1 MKGLRDK
8 VIIVAGGASGI
19 GAATAKR
26 LGTEGAIVVVGDINA
41 TDAEKTA
48 IEIESAGGRAMPFS
62 FDLSIEE
69 SCADL
74 VSATVR
80 EYGGVDGLFN
90 VAADLRPEIF
100 GRDTNV
106 VDVPLDVWQRT
117 LDVNL
122 TGYFYT
128 CRHVIPRLLERGG
141 GAIVNTSTGLVL
153 SGDPERVSYGA
164 SKAALLALTRHIA
177 SRWGK
182 QGIRSNSIAPG
193 LVLTDLALN
202 MISLEEQE
210 HVASMLRSPRHGKP
224 EDIAAM
230 ATFLLSE
237 DAEWINGQL
246 HLVNGGYGLG

>member
-1 MKGLRDK
+1 MRGLRDK
-8 VIIVAGGASGI
+8 VVIVAGGASGI

-26 LGTEGAIVVVGDINA
+26 LSTEGATVVVGDINA
-41 TDAEKTA
+41 AGAEKTA
-48 IEIESAGGRAMPFS
+48 TEIESAGGRAMPLS

-69 SCADL
+69 SCAEL
-74 VSATVR
+74 ISATVG

-90 VAADLRPEIF
+90 VGADLRPEIF

-106 VDVPLDVWQRT
+106 VDVPLEVWRRT

-122 TGYFYT
+122 TGYFST
-128 CRHVIPRLLERGG
+128 CKYVIPQLLERGG
-141 GAIVNTSTGLVL
+141 GAIVNTATGLVL

-164 SKAALLALTRHIA
+164 SKAGLLALTKHIA

-182 QGIRSNSIAPG
+182 QGIRSNLVAPG
-193 LVLTDLALN
+193 LVLTELALAQ
-202 MISLEEQE
+202 ISLEERE
-210 HVASMLRSPRHGKP
+210 FVASMLRSPRHGKP

-246 HLVNGGYGLG
+246 HLVNGGFGLG

>member
-8 VIIVAGGASGI
+8 VVIVAGGASGI

-26 LGTEGAIVVVGDINA
+26 LSAEGATVVVGDINA
-41 TDAEKTA
+41 TGAKTTA
-48 IEIESAGGRAMPFS
+48 TEIESAGGRAMPFS

-69 SCADL
+69 SCAEL

-90 VAADLRPEIF
+90 VGADLRQEVF
-100 GRDTNV
+100 GSDTNV
-106 VDVPLDVWQRT
+106 VDVPLEVWQRT

-122 TGYFYT
+122 TGYFNT
-128 CRHVIPRLLERGG
+128 CRYVIPQLLERGG
-141 GAIVNTSTGLVL
+141 GAIVNTTTGLVL

-164 SKAALLALTRHIA
+164 SKAGLLALTKHIA

-182 QGIRSNSIAPG
+182 QGIRSNLVAPG
-193 LVLTDLALN
+193 LVLTDVGLN
-202 MISLEEQE
+202 QIPLEMRESIG
-210 HVASMLRSPRHGKP
+210 AMLRSPRHGKP

>member
-8 VIIVAGGASGI
+8 VVIVAGGASGI

-26 LGTEGAIVVVGDINA
+26 LSEEGATVVVGDINA
-41 TDAEKTA
+41 SGAEKTA
-48 IEIESAGGRAMPFS
+48 TEIESAGGRAMPLS

-69 SCADL
+69 SCAEL

-90 VAADLRPEIF
+90 VGADLRPEIF
-100 GRDTNV
+100 GNDTNV
-106 VDVPLDVWQRT
+106 VDVPLEVWQRT

-122 TGYFYT
+122 TGYFNT
-128 CRHVIPRLLERGG
+128 CRYVIPQLLERGG
-141 GAIVNTSTGLVL
+141 GAIVNTTTGLVL
-153 SGDPERVSYGA
+153 TGDPERVSYGA
-164 SKAALLALTRHIA
+164 SKAGLISLTKHIA

-182 QGIRSNSIAPG
+182 QGIRSNLVAPG
-193 LVLTDLALN
+193 LVLTDVGLN
-202 MISLEEQE
+202 QIPLEFRESI
-210 HVASMLRSPRHGKP
+210 ASMLRSPRHGKP

-237 DAEWINGQL
+237 DAEWINGQI

>member
-1 MKGLRDK
+1 VKGLRDK
-8 VIIVAGGASGI
+8 VVIVAGGGSGI

-26 LGTEGAIVVVGDINA
+26 LSTEGATVVVGDINLA
-41 TDAEKTA
+41 GAEKIA
-48 IEIESAGGRAMPFS
+48 AEIESAGGKATPFS
-62 FDLSIEE
+62 FDLSKEE

-74 VSATVR
+74 ISAAVR

-90 VAADLRPEIF
+90 VGADLRKETF

-106 VDVPLDVWQRT
+106 VDVPVEVWQRT
-117 LDVNL
+117 LNVNL
-122 TGYFYT
+122 TGYFFT
-128 CRHVIPRLLERGG
+128 CRYVIPELLERGG
-141 GAIVNTSTGLVL
+141 GAIVNTTTGLVL
-153 SGDPERVSYGA
+153 SGDPQRVSYGA
-164 SKAALLALTRHIA
+164 SKAGMLALTKHIA

-182 QGIRSNSIAPG
+182 QGIRANLVAPG
-193 LVLTDLALN
+193 LVLTDLALAQ
-202 MISLEEQE
+202 ISKEEQE
-210 HVASMLRSPRHGKP
+210 AVASALRSPRHGKP